1 MMLSTKVV
9 KGFLLAGFTVLVAGA
24 AFAFSSPDQEYTE
37 TIKVKEGA
45 FQSDKEGNVTASVES
60 ISGKRIEAS
69 PEQVI
74 IFDVPVMGASV
85 DLLLQNLERIRAA
98 GYKNAYLIL
107 DSPGGS
113 VLDGGRAIAYMKTSK
128 LNVITV
134 CAGLCASMAAQIH
147 QQGKQRLM
155 YPKSTLMFHQAFGG
169 LSGSLEQMMQQ
180 LKWITAYVD
189 RLDLEVVSRTKMSYT
204 EFKAAVGNELWIEA
218 PDALA
223 KGFSDGLVY
232 VSQDSLL
239 PEQSIRAQGSKLQMR
254 FEVPILDKRRHTF
267 IY

>member
-1 MMLSTKVV
+1 MMLSTKVM
-9 KGFLLAGFTVLVAGA
+9 KGFLLAGFTVFLAGA
-24 AFAFSSPDQEYTE
+24 AFALSTPEQEYTE
-37 TIKVKEGA
+37 TIKVAEGA
-45 FQSDKEGNVTASVES
+45 LQKTPDGNLTVSAQPL
-60 ISGKRIEAS
+60 KRIEAS
-69 PEQVI
+69 SEQVI
-74 IFDVPVMGASV
+74 LFDVPVVQESV

-98 GYKNAYLIL
+98 GYKNAYLLI

-134 CAGLCASMAAQIH
+134 CVGLCASMGAQIH
-147 QQGKQRLM
+147 QQGKQRYM
-155 YPKSTLMFHQAFGG
+155 YPKSTLMFHQAWGRLG
-169 LSGSLEQMMQQ
+169 GSLEQMMQQ

-189 RLDLEVVSRTKMSYT
+189 RLDLEVVSRSKMSYT

-218 PDALA
+218 PDAIE

-232 VSQDSLL
+232 INRETLAAD
-239 PEQSIRAQGSKLQMR
+239 QSISYQAQKLQMQL
-254 FEVPILDKRRHTF
+254 ELPVEDKHRDTF